1 MLPSG
6 RSKLTPRHAPISSSS
21 SPAAS
26 CPLYA
31 VFVFILCQWNREWFF
46 QGGRLYARRL
56 AYIMVYYIINAIEW
70 INWLKQFYNLSK
82 HVHDQQQLRA
92 CAVLGVPR
100 WSLDIGHWTWLAM
113 MASWDSKRSG
123 LFVPLESAA
132 RQDELALLWLL
143 LVRVS
148 FAVNWFA
155 LLHCWRPQISSS
167 SSLCTIYIK
176 TF

>member
-1 MLPSG
+1 MRLYSIILMLPYG
-6 RSKLTPRHAPISSSS
+6 RSKLAPRHAPISSSS

-100 WSLDIGHWTWLAM
+100 WSLDIGHGWRW
-113 MASWDSKRSG
+113 
-123 LFVPLESAA
+123 
-132 RQDELALLWLL
+132 WLL
-143 LVRVS
+143 EIQKEVDCLCHWSLRRDKTS
-148 FAVNWFA
+148 W
-155 LLHCWRPQISSS
+155 LCCGCCWSESP
-167 SSLCTIYIK
+167 SL
-176 TF
+176 